1 MVSRIKPQDQR
12 RRAVRLD
19 LSLQHIAAVALVK
32 GIARKRLV
40 LFIRLDRVAGRAITD
55 LGRIRNLLAGL
66 GVVAEQ
72 RVRRLIAR
80 YPLRIQRRVFLE
92 RDRIALFIT
101 KTASVRLCVPS
112 CEGVTA
118 RRDRIAP
125 FYRDFRILFVLS
137 AGRALPR
144 IIGNIRQIVQID
156 LSFVTVRAAADRTIH
171 MPASV
176 TLDDIPLD
184 ILRFRIPKIFSGSL
198 IILLVPAIDHIP
210 SCRRDFL
217 IGCLGIRLSINLGNV
232 LRQVGHISVFCIV
245 RTRRIGNRR
254 ILRRGITCRL
264 CLNRAVVAD
273 EESDV
278 AADTRIRR
286 PCRIERIGLRI
297 IGDRKHIGQRCR
309 IAVVPAINLIIEAIT
324 ASRSHGILVC
334 RPALE
339 VASGF

>member
-80 YPLRIQRRVFLE
+80 YRVFLSE
-92 RDRIALFIT
+92 RFHSSRFRKARMENRWIL
-101 KTASVRLCVPS
+101 SVEV
-112 CEGVTA
+112 EGVTA

-156 LSFVTVRAAADRTIH
+156 LSFVTVRAAADHAVH
-171 MPASV
+171 MPASLI
-176 TLDDIPLD
+176 LDDIPCDVITLAVCRQPRIFLQQ
-184 ILRFRIPKIFSGSL
+184 ILVVLVDLRIDLRPCS
-198 IILLVPAIDHIP
+198 
-210 SCRRDFL
+210 RRD
-217 IGCLGIRLSINLGNV
+217 
-232 LRQVGHISVFCIV
+232 LRTASV
-245 RTRRIGNRR
+245 T
-254 ILRRGITCRL
+254 
-264 CLNRAVVAD
+264 AD
-273 EESDV
+273 LFD
-278 AADTRIRR
+278 
-286 PCRIERIGLRI
+286 IGLRVHL
-297 IGDRKHIGQRCR
+297 GDVVRQVRNGFVVTAVRRHCR
-309 IAVVPAINLIIEAIT
+309 VI
-324 ASRSHGILVC
+324 R
-334 RPALE
+334 
-339 VASGF
+339 